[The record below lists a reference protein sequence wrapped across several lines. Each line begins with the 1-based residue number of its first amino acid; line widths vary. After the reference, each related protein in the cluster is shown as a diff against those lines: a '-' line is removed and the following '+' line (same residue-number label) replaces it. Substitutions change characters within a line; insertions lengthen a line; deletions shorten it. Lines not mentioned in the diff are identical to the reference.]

1 MLLPWLACRE
11 MVIFKCGSLPVGFF
25 VPSPLTHRTWHRS
38 NDGGH
43 RLTLTL
49 HIQPGAKRTEAVG
62 LHGDAL
68 KIRLAAPPVEGAANA
83 ALLEFLADIFA
94 VPLRQVTLKHGVK
107 SRRKVVEV
115 WQTALGPEA
124 LFKQITN
131 S

>member
-1 MLLPWLACRE
+1 MPPA
-11 MVIFKCGSLPVGFF
+11 
-25 VPSPLTHRTWHRS
+25 LTHRAWHRS
-38 NDGGH
+38 NEGGH

-68 KIRLAAPPVEGAANA
+68 KIRLAAPPAEGAANA
-83 ALLEFLADIFA
+83 ALLEFLAAIFA
-94 VPLRQVTLKHGVK
+94 VPLRQVTLKRGVK
-107 SRRKVVEV
+107 SRRKVVDV

-124 LFKQITN
+124 LLKQITN